1 MFTDSFPHRAIATRR
16 EKYDVICCLLSQ
28 SPDENSF
35 LQSAACIEFM
45 FADTSAGPHL
55 FPV

>member
-1 MFTDSFPHRAIATRR
+1 MFTDSFPLRAIATRR